1 MKNFTLIIIFV
12 LNAGISYA
20 QEPVMQPETPCFTKQ
35 KADSINAANI
45 LKLDAIVPVL
55 IEWYVYEEQTEIY
68 SGPPNVVSIVNIK
81 IAETCPE
88 E

>member
-1 MKNFTLIIIFV
+1 MKYFTLIILLV
-12 LNAGISYA
+12 LSSRLSNA

-45 LKLDAIVPVL
+45 LKLDAVVPVF
-55 IEWYVYEEQTEIY
+55 IEWYVYEGQTEIY
-68 SGPPNVVSIVNIK
+68 SGPPNVISFINIK
-81 IAETCPE
+81 IAESCPE

>member
-1 MKNFTLIIIFV
+1 MKYFTLIILLVFTT
-12 LNAGISYA
+12 GISNG
-20 QEPVMQPETPCFTKQ
+20 QQPEIPPETPCFTKQ
-35 KADSINAANI
+35 KVDSINAANM
-45 LKLDAIVPVL
+45 LKLEAIVPVF
-55 IEWYVYEEQTEIY
+55 IEWYVYEGQTEIY

>member
-1 MKNFTLIIIFV
+1 MKYFTLIILLVCTIGMS
-12 LNAGISYA
+12 NA

-45 LKLDAIVPVL
+45 LKLDAIVPAF
-55 IEWYVYEEQTEIY
+55 IEWYVYEGQTEIY
-68 SGPPNVVSIVNIK
+68 SGPPNVVSFVNIK
-81 IAETCPE
+81 IAESCPE